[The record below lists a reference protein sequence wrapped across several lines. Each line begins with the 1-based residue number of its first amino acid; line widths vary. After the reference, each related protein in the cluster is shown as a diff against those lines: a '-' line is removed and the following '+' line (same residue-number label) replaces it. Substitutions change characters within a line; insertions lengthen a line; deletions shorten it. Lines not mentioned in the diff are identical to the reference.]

1 MPNSIMMRAALS
13 KIGLHAEETAVIGDS
28 MTTDINAAVEGTIE
42 SALVLSGNT
51 SKTHFKFQETNKWG
65 WLPYVI
71 VDNVGNLAPSSYHQ
85 KYNKGVRD
93 FVDPKPIKVFSQHK
107 Y

>member
-1 MPNSIMMRAALS
+1 
-13 KIGLHAEETAVIGDS
+13 

-51 SKTHFKFQETNKWG
+51 SKTHFKETNKWG

-71 VDNVGNLAPSSYHQ
+71 VDNVGNLAPSSYHHHYP
-85 KYNKGVRD
+85 KDVRD
-93 FVDPKPIKVFSQHK
+93 V
-107 Y
+107 